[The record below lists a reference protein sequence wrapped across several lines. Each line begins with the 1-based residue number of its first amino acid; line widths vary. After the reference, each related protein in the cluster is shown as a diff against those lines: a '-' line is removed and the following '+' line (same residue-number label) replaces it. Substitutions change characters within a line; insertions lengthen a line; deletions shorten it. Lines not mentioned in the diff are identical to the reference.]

1 MYIWATNL
9 LTDNNE
15 KFIFSYEVL
24 VFVCVLVL
32 LGYYSNYE
40 LIGIH
45 NLLHNVVIF
54 RITLEVVGNKL
65 RYFKKQI

>member
-40 LIGIH
+40 SIGIH